1 MSSNYLLITQ
11 VTIIAIGFAANVFA
25 EENDASA
32 LAKKTQNP
40 VADLIS
46 VPLQNNFNFNTGPYD
61 NTQYVGNIQ
70 PVLPFKLND
79 DWNLITRTILPV
91 IDQPRYDANSSNF
104 GIGDL
109 NPTFFLSPRG
119 EGKFIWGVGPTF
131 LLPTATQDELGAEK
145 WGIGP
150 AAVGLYMDGP
160 WVAGVLV
167 NNIWSFAGASNRADV
182 NRFLMQPFVNYNLAD
197 GWYLTSSPIITSDWE
212 APERNQWT
220 VPVGG
225 GAGKLF
231 KIGKLPVNTQLQAFY
246 HADRP
251 DQGADWSLRFQVQ
264 LLFPK

>member
-1 MSSNYLLITQ
+1 
-11 VTIIAIGFAANVFA
+11 
-25 EENDASA
+25 
-32 LAKKTQNP
+32 
-40 VADLIS
+40 

-79 DWNLITRTILPV
+79 NWNLITRTILPV
-91 IDQPRYDANSSNF
+91 IDQSRYDADSSNF

-109 NPTFFLSPRG
+109 NPTFFLSSRG
-119 EGKFIWGVGPTF
+119 EGKFIWGMGPTV

-150 AAVGLYMDGP
+150 AFVGLYMDGP

-197 GWYLTSSPIITSDWE
+197 GWYLTSSPIITADWE
-212 APERNQWT
+212 APRHNQWT

-246 HADRP
+246 NADRP
-251 DQGADWSLRFQVQ
+251 GTRGPTGHCVSRYSCFSQNNAL
-264 LLFPK
+264 